1 MTIGAILAEKGS
13 DVAAIAPDCPIGD
26 LVAELVLRRIGALLV
41 VDGEEIVG
49 LASERD
55 VIRALAVDGTAILS
69 RPVRDVMTAPVVT
82 ISPADSVTAAMSLMT
97 DRRIRHL
104 PVVDCD
110 RLVGMVSIGDL
121 VKRRIEQAEQEAEAL
136 KHYISAA

>member
-1 MTIGAILAEKGS
+1 MTIAAILAEKGHE
-13 DVAAIAPDCPIGD
+13 VATIAADCLIAD
-26 LVAELVLRRIGALLV
+26 LVAELVVRRIGALLV
-41 VDGEEIVG
+41 VDGDEIVG

-55 VIRALAVDGTAILS
+55 VIRALAADGDSTLS
-69 RPVRDVMTAPVVT
+69 RPVRDVMTAAVVT
-82 ISPADSVTAAMSLMT
+82 ISPGDSVTVAMALMT

-104 PVVDCD
+104 PVVDEG

-121 VKRRIEQAEQEAEAL
+121 VKRRIAQAEQEAEAL